1 MMYIKVQS
9 PLLFYKWRKK
19 VPEEARVHAYAMTPP
34 AKTRT

>member
-9 PLLFYKWRKK
+9 PLILQMEKK
-19 VPEEARVHAYAMTPP
+19 IPEEARVHAYAMTPP